1 MYTNIDG
8 NFYYDVS
15 VDVLCN
21 HYTRRSQQFVEFI
34 THIDLNIVLFGLEIK
49 SYGILKSFNN
59 SR

>member
-21 HYTRRSQQFVEFI
+21 QYTRRSQQFVEFI
-34 THIDLNIVLFGLEIK
+34 THFDLNIVLFGLEIK